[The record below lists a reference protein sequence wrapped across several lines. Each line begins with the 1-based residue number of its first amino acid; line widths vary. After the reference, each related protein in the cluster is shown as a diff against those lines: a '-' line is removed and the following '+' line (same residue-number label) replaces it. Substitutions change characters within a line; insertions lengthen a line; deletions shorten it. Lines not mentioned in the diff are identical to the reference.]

1 MRKNIATNR
10 RTTTIEMVLDW
21 HYYVAFLT
29 GYLTHPRTPMAMG
42 TSAAATSATDG
53 FAARVFDGGCAG
65 ASGLFHWY
73 RVSSCLLNHDPDV
86 TQARC
91 SPEVQRNAYSKP
103 CTHDDYTHLV
113 PSFHSL
119 RSPVLSLH
127 SGVSVL

>member
-1 MRKNIATNR
+1 MTDLSAGECLVR
-10 RTTTIEMVLDW
+10 
-21 HYYVAFLT
+21 LT
-29 GYLTHPRTPMAMG
+29 GRADTPHTRLLRSFPFRTALR
-42 TSAAATSATDG
+42 SVIDSATPAVQG
-53 FAARVFDGGCAG
+53 SLFDGECAG

-113 PSFHSL
+113 TSFHSL